1 MINCQVTQYG
11 KVKEDVGQMNGLVFC
26 DNHGI
31 ERSNH
36 MDTSVVEASLKE
48 WHYDKF
54 GIMNQHF
61 RGKADQAGF
70 SVFHEVRPAMMFSI
84 ATQGQDYRLSFGIS
98 FSWHSFS
105 IWKNFQSHHP

>member
-11 KVKEDVGQMNGLVFC
+11 KVKEDVVQMNGLVFC

-61 RGKADQAGF
+61 RGKADQAA
-70 SVFHEVRPAMMFSI
+70 SQSSMSAPSHDVL
-84 ATQGQDYRLSFGIS
+84 YRYSGHRGEEPLCQPWRKKRGGLA
-98 FSWHSFS
+98 
-105 IWKNFQSHHP
+105 NGGC